1 MRREGSASTG
11 AAPAETGRQEDAR
24 WWYQART
31 ENVVFP
37 TSLSSH
43 RWLNVRILM
52 SNVHLGSFSVIG
64 TSVIDDLQKD
74 EVF

>member
-1 MRREGSASTG
+1 MRREESASTG

-24 WWYQART
+24 WYQART

-37 TSLSSH
+37 TPLSSH